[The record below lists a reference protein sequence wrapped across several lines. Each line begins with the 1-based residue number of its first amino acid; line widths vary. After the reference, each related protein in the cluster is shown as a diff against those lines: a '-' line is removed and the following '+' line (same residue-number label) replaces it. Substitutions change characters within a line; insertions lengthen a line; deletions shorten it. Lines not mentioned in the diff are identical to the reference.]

1 MYYSF
6 WCPSA
11 PRPYSV
17 WAPTYSTELYHF
29 GVKGMHWGVRHEDK
43 KVGRNKPG
51 GNRDHDTE
59 NEYIKTAKNVAALG
73 LAAYSGNV
81 RAAVA
86 SASNLAGLARGAI
99 AEHNFDKRTKDLKV
113 DPETGMKLKDPSKTW
128 SAIED
133 MNAVNPGLDDW
144 TSQGSRN
151 NCMLCTLTFDLR
163 RRGYDVSA
171 NSATH
176 GYDVENDLKFWYPN
190 ATSVDNTA
198 FDPMTYMA
206 MGGAGGAEIMTEE
219 EWQEYIEQNMK
230 NLLGDGSDQRG
241 ALCVNWQE
249 DGLPVGGHAMAY
261 EVKDGKV
268 TIYDCQHREIVDPNV
283 MFRQT
288 WSAEV
293 VRLDNVEPDKK
304 YIKEVT
310 R

>member
-6 WCPSA
+6 WRPSA

-29 GVKGMHWGVRHEDK
+29 GVKGMRWGVRHEDK

-59 NEYIKTAKNVAALG
+59 NEYIKTAKNVAVLG

-171 NSATH
+171 NSATS
-176 GYDVENDLKFWYPN
+176 GYDILNDLNFWYPGAAST
-190 ATSVDNTA
+190 ATESLA
-198 FDPMTYMA
+198 FAPGS
-206 MGGAGGAEIMTEE
+206 GGGYADMTEE
-219 EWQEYIEQNMK
+219 QWQEYIDETMED
-230 NLLGDGSDQRG
+230 LLGDGSDQRG
-241 ALCVNWQE
+241 AFCVQWQQ
-249 DGLPVGGHAMAY
+249 GGNPAGGHAMAY

-268 TIYDCQHREIVDPNV
+268 TIYDCQHRTIVDPNTV
-283 MFRQT
+283 LRQT
-288 WSAEV
+288 WAASV
-293 VRLDNVEPDKK
+293 VRLDNLEPNKE